1 MIKKI
6 ILISTFSLITIGAV
20 ATDVPEY
27 NGYIF
32 PYKVE
37 QDQGKEITFKQPSA
51 EVTPDGLKYNIYKTK
66 KPKVSY
72 HN

>member
-6 ILISTFSLITIGAV
+6 ILLSAFSLISIGAV

-32 PYKVE
+32 PYKVA

-51 EVTPDGLKYNIYKTK
+51 QVTPNGLKYNNFKTK
-66 KPKVSY
+66 QPKVKKK
-72 HN
+72 

>member
-6 ILISTFSLITIGAV
+6 ILISTFSLISIGAV

-32 PYKVE
+32 PYKVA

-51 EVTPDGLKYNIYKTK
+51 QVTPDGLKYNTYRTK
-66 KPKVSY
+66 KPKVKKK
-72 HN
+72 

>member
-6 ILISTFSLITIGAV
+6 ILISVFNLISIGTI

-32 PYKVE
+32 PYKVA

-51 EVTPDGLKYNIYKTK
+51 EITPDGLKYNNFKIKQSKVK
-66 KPKVSY
+66 KK
-72 HN
+72 